1 MHPEQRFRRNLCLKC
16 SQNIRRAVAGIRVVY
31 QYDLGM
37 AGNGGKVHV
46 VRVTKTGYVDKQGRR
61 KDYSSAYLRRTYRD
75 GGKVKNETVANLS
88 ALPDHVIDWID
99 AGLKG
104 QQLVPAAEAVTI
116 TRSVPHGHV
125 AAVHAMARALGLP
138 GLLGP
143 PGRQRD
149 LALALII
156 SRVVRPGSKLSTLT
170 WWDDTTLGDLGVAGA
185 STDDIYA
192 AMDWLAAGQDA
203 IEAELARR
211 HLAPEPNPPGMALF
225 DLSSSWLEG
234 SHCPLAARG
243 YSRDGKKGKLQIEY
257 GLLTDPAGRPVAVR
271 VFPGNTGD
279 PAAFTEIVQVV
290 REKFGLAKMVMV
302 GDRGMITSARI
313 QALNQL
319 EDGTPRPD
327 GYGWITALR
336 APAIKR
342 LMADDGPLQLS
353 LFDQQDLAEITSGD
367 FPGERLVACRNPVL
381 AAERARKR
389 EDLLAATEKLLA
401 PVIARVQAGKL
412 TGAGEIGVEVGKV
425 ISKYKTGKHFAV
437 AITDDSLTVTR
448 KQDQIDAEAA
458 LDGFYVLRTPV
469 PVRELDASGV
479 VSAYKN
485 LKYVERD
492 FRHIKAD
499 DLDLRPVFH
508 RLEERVKAH
517 VLTCM
522 LGCYLTWHL
531 RRAWAPLTFTD
542 ENPPAQASPVAP
554 ARRSARAQA
563 KASCQHD
570 PAGQP
575 YRSFRGLIDHLATL
589 TRNQVRFTGTH
600 ATVPMLAE
608 PTTAQRQA
616 FDLLGVPI
624 PLTLK

>member
-1 MHPEQRFRRNLCLKC
+1 MTA
-16 SQNIRRAVAGIRVVY
+16 SSV
-31 QYDLGM
+31 
-37 AGNGGKVHV
+37 KVHV

-88 ALPDHVIDWID
+88 ALPGHVIDLID

-116 TRSVPHGHV
+116 TRSLPHGHV
-125 AAVHAMARALGLP
+125 AAAHAMARTLGLP
-138 GLLGP
+138 ALLGP
-143 PGRQRD
+143 AGRHRD

-156 SRVVRPGSKLSTLT
+156 SRVVAPASKLSTLT
-170 WWDDTTLGDLGVAGA
+170 WWTDTTLGADLGVADA

-192 AMDWLAAGQDA
+192 AMDWLGGRQDA
-203 IEAELARR
+203 IEAGLARR
-211 HLAPEPNPPGMALF
+211 HLAPEPNPSRMALF
-225 DLSSSWLEG
+225 DLSSSWMEG

-243 YSRDGKKGKLQIEY
+243 YSRDGRKGKLQIEY

-279 PAAFTEIVQVV
+279 PGAFTAIADVM
-290 REKFGLAKMVMV
+290 RKKFELAQMVMV

-313 QALNQL
+313 RALNQL
-319 EDGTPRPD
+319 EDGTRRPD
-327 GYGWITALR
+327 PYGWITALR
-336 APAIKR
+336 APAIRK

-353 LFDQQDLAEITSGD
+353 LFDQQDLAEITSPD

-381 AAERARKR
+381 AADRGRKR
-389 EDLLAATEKLLA
+389 EDLLTATEKLVTPL
-401 PVIARVQAGKL
+401 IARVQAGKL
-412 TGAGEIGVEVGKV
+412 TGAGPIGVEVGKV
-425 ISKYKTGKHFAV
+425 ISRYKTAKHFAV
-437 AITDDSLTVTR
+437 TITDTTLSVQR
-448 KQDQIDAEAA
+448 RQDRIDAEAT

-469 PVRELDASGV
+469 PADELDAAAV
-479 VSAYKN
+479 VTAYKN

-508 RLEERVKAH
+508 RLEERVRAH
-517 VLTCM
+517 VLICM
-522 LGCYLTWHL
+522 LACYLTWHL

-542 ENPPAQASPVAP
+542 QEPPQQGNPVTP
-554 ARRSARAQA
+554 ARRSTAAQA
-563 KASCQHD
+563 KTSYQHD

-575 YRSFRGLIDHLATL
+575 YYSFRGLLEHLATL
-589 TRNQVRFTGTH
+589 TRNQVRYTGTQVTI
-600 ATVPMLAE
+600 AMLTE
-608 PTTAQRQA
+608 PTSAQRQA
-616 FDLLGVPI
+616 FELIGVPI
-624 PLTLK
+624 PLTLT